1 MYIKKDNIRRYKM
14 KLTIKTQ
21 SGQKVVDLNSDLQF
35 NTIKGE
41 QYVFSN
47 GFSNYVLN
55 FKDNQESVT
64 LTFNVN
70 GKSIKVELNGIVP
83 ILQANTTN
91 MPDTTAI
98 IINKDLNEKD
108 VDSIVENNS
117 FDGGEIIDR
126 LEALLSKP
134 VELGDN
140 VSSNLTLITIKYCYH
155 YRCKQVQFYYNHVVQ
170 LVLP

>member
-1 MYIKKDNIRRYKM
+1 M

-64 LTFNVN
+64 LTFNVD
-70 GKSIKVELNGIVP
+70 GKSI
-83 ILQANTTN
+83 ILYYYT
-91 MPDTTAI
+91 I
-98 IINKDLNEKD
+98 LIKSLK
-108 VDSIVENNS
+108 S
-117 FDGGEIIDR
+117 FFI
-126 LEALLSKP
+126 SK
-134 VELGDN
+134 
-140 VSSNLTLITIKYCYH
+140 
-155 YRCKQVQFYYNHVVQ
+155 F
-170 LVLP
+170 